1 MDPKTPLE
9 RADVQGR
16 LRALEERIQRQE
28 FEMETLREIINIQRE
43 LIITLWDIMGKPG
56 GKQFLERANKNK

>member
-16 LRALEERIQRQE
+16 LCALEERIQRQE
-28 FEMETLREIINIQRE
+28 FEIETLREIINIQRE
-43 LIITLWDIMGKPG
+43 LIITLWDVNGKPG

>member
-43 LIITLWDIMGKPG
+43 LIITLWDVNGKPG
-56 GKQFLERANKNK
+56 GKQFLERANENK